1 METIGEPIL
10 PTPPRVGADEQF
22 TGRGVTIA
30 FLDSGFYPHP
40 DLTQPENRI
49 LHYTS
54 VHAEEASEKAFRTPD
69 PASWHGTMTSVVA
82 AGNGWLSGGHYRGIA
97 ADAKLVLVKVC
108 GPNGIH
114 NDDVR
119 RGIEWVIEHRQ
130 QYGIRILNISCAGDE
145 EASYLDDKLSR
156 SAEDAVRAGIV
167 VVCAAGNAGHED
179 DHPVYPPASV
189 PAVITVGGLND
200 RNNLYLDDSEM
211 YRSSYGPTIDGVQ
224 KPEII
229 APSMM
234 VAAPILPETNTAAEA
249 QLLDR
254 LKVAP
259 TGPLHEVLRAH
270 PGINPDL
277 DALREQS
284 PTEIRQFVAERISD
298 EQIIHR
304 HYKHVDGTSFAAPI
318 VSSVVAQMLEANPAL
333 TPRQV
338 KRILM
343 DTAIRLENVPT
354 DQQGWGVV
362 AAVRAVELALQLR
375 GLSRV
380 NTDEHG

>member
-1 METIGEPIL
+1 MEPIGDPVL

-54 VHAEEASEKAFRTPD
+54 VHADEASEEVFRTPD
-69 PASWHGTMTSVVA
+69 LSSWHGTMTSVVA

-97 ADAKLVLVKVC
+97 SNANLVLVKVC
-108 GPNGIH
+108 GPQGIH
-114 NDDVR
+114 NDEVR
-119 RGIEWVIEHRQ
+119 RGIEWVIEHRE
-130 QYGIRILNISCAGDE
+130 QYGIRILNISCAGDH
-145 EASYLDDKLSR
+145 EASYLDDELSR
-156 SAEDAVRAGIV
+156 RAEDAVRAGIV
-167 VVCAAGNAGHED
+167 VVCAVGNAGHEHN
-179 DHPVYPPASV
+179 HPVYPPASV

-200 RNNLYLDDSEM
+200 HNNLYIPDSEM

-234 VAAPILPETNTAAEA
+234 VAAPILPETSTAAEA
-249 QLLDR
+249 ELLGR

-259 TGPLHEVLRAH
+259 TGPLHAVLHANL
-270 PGINPDL
+270 GVNPDL
-277 DALREQS
+277 DALRDQPS
-284 PTEIRQFVAERISD
+284 SQIRQFVAARIGA
-298 EQIIHR
+298 EQIISQ

-318 VSSVVAQMLEANPAL
+318 VSSVIAQMLEANPSL

-343 DTAIRLENVPT
+343 DTAIRLDGVPT

-362 AAVRAVELALQLR
+362 AAVRAVELALLLK
-375 GLSRV
+375 G
-380 NTDEHG
+380 